1 MLALLIVLFVLVP
14 LAELAVIIKVGEV
27 LGAVDTLGLL
37 LLISVV
43 GGLLVKHQGLGVLRR
58 IREQLDLGRVPG
70 AELVDGALVLL
81 AGALLLV
88 PGFVTDAVGLV
99 LLLPPVRTGFRRVLR
114 RRLTRRLQLQR
125 FS

>member
-1 MLALLIVLFVLVP
+1 VLALLIVLFVLVP

-70 AELVDGALVLL
+70 AELVDAALVLL

-99 LLLPPVRTGFRRVLR
+99 LLLPPVRTGLRRVLR